1 MVLYV
6 ASSYS
11 GAWRILHM
19 DDFYNSIKISHDL
32 YKLKIHNNGTL
43 RSSRDVPHKPMQIL
57 PAKHDTI
64 EKKLDDIVNFFIFHD
79 SKIVKFINTASNNN
93 GVIIN
98 KKCNV
103 WIKDKITGIKQRSEV
118 IKRILEAIMSY
129 NANMNKVDKYNQ
141 SISYINLLRRAK
153 R

>member
-1 MVLYV
+1 M

-11 GAWRILHM
+11 DAWRILHM
-19 DDFYNSIKISHDL
+19 DDFYNSIKISHDI

-57 PAKHDTI
+57 LAKHDTI
-64 EKKLDDIVNFFIFHD
+64 EKKLDNIVNFFIFHD
-79 SKIVKFINTASNNN
+79 SKIAKFVSTTSNNN

-103 WIKDKITGIKQRSEV
+103 WIKDRITVRKQRSEV

-141 SISYINLLRRAK
+141 SILYINLLRRAK

>member
-1 MVLYV
+1 
-6 ASSYS
+6 
-11 GAWRILHM
+11 
-19 DDFYNSIKISHDL
+19 
-32 YKLKIHNNGTL
+32 
-43 RSSRDVPHKPMQIL
+43 MQIL
-57 PAKHDTI
+57 LAKHDTI

-129 NANMNKVDKYNQ
+129 NANMNGVDKCNQ
-141 SISYINLLRRAK
+141 SILYINLLRRAK

>member
-1 MVLYV
+1 
-6 ASSYS
+6 
-11 GAWRILHM
+11 
-19 DDFYNSIKISHDL
+19 
-32 YKLKIHNNGTL
+32 
-43 RSSRDVPHKPMQIL
+43 MQIL
-57 PAKHDTI
+57 LAKHDTI

-141 SISYINLLRRAK
+141 SILYINLLRRAK

>member
-1 MVLYV
+1 MADIIY
-6 ASSYS
+6 
-11 GAWRILHM
+11 
-19 DDFYNSIKISHDL
+19 DDFYNSIKISHNL
-32 YKLKIHNNGTL
+32 YKLKIHSNGTP

-64 EKKLDDIVNFFIFHD
+64 VKKLDNIVYFFIFHD
-79 SKIVKFINTASNNN
+79 SKIVIFISKAFSTEYF
-93 GVIIN
+93 IN

-103 WIKDKITGIKQRSEV
+103 WIKDRITVRKQRSEV

-141 SISYINLLRRAK
+141 SILYINLLIKTK